1 MFYRRH
7 CLDKGKED
15 SVSALVALTPSESRR
30 LLAKAVAT
38 LPEIK
43 QALETGLLVIARGS
57 TNAFVAEEIMG
68 ISIEE
73 KSDEYCRGLIVDGEL
88 SVNKKRHTERSIGYD
103 FVLRRGKL
111 EEVDFQ
117 EVMQEFTADDVF
129 IKGANAVDSTGE
141 AGVLAA
147 GAAAGTIGKAL
158 PAVTF
163 AAAHLVV
170 PVGLEKLVP
179 SVAEAARSCGVYH
192 FKYST
197 GLPCALV
204 PIINAEVV
212 TEIQAF
218 EIMAGVS
225 ATHVASGGIGGSEGT
240 VVLSLKGSDSTIEQ
254 AFDLVRTLKGESPL
268 KHPSLTTPPAASMN
282 YDPIALR
289 EALYR

>member
-1 MFYRRH
+1 MFYSSN
-7 CLDKGKED
+7 CLDKGKGD
-15 SVSALVALTPSESRR
+15 SVSALITLTPSESRR
-30 LLAKAVAT
+30 LIAKAVAI
-38 LPEIK
+38 LPEVK
-43 QALETGLLVIARGS
+43 YALEKGLVVIARGS

-68 ISIEE
+68 ISIED
-73 KSDEYCRGLIVDGEL
+73 KADEYCRGFIVDGEL
-88 SVNKKRHTERSIGYD
+88 HANRKRHTERSIGYD

-117 EVMQEFTADDVF
+117 EVMQEFTTTDVF

-147 GAAAGTIGKAL
+147 GTAAGTIGKAL
-158 PAVTF
+158 PAVIF
-163 AAAHLVV
+163 AAAHLIV

-179 SVAEAARSCGVYH
+179 SVSTASRNCGALN

-197 GLPCALV
+197 GLPCTLV

-218 EIMAGVS
+218 EILAGVN

-240 VVLSLKGSDSTIEQ
+240 VVLSLEGSDSSIEQ
-254 AFDLVRTLKGESPL
+254 AFALVKTVKGEPPV
-268 KHPSLTTPPAASMN
+268 KRPSVTTPPAASMN
-282 YDPIALR
+282 YDPVALR
-289 EALYR
+289 DAI

>member
-1 MFYRRH
+1 MFYSNQLTVRES
-7 CLDKGKED
+7 GKTVAFL
-15 SVSALVALTPSESRR
+15 VSLLPSESKR
-30 LLAKAVAT
+30 LIAKAVAV

-43 QALETGLLVIARGS
+43 QALESGLVVIARGS

-68 ISIEE
+68 ISIE
-73 KSDEYCRGLIVDGEL
+73 KKADEYCRGFIVDGEL
-88 SVNKKRHTERSIGYD
+88 HANRKRHTERSIGYD

-117 EVMQEFTADDVF
+117 EIMKDFTEDDVF
-129 IKGANAVDSTGE
+129 IKGANAVDITGE

-147 GAAAGTIGKAL
+147 GAAAGTIGKAT
-158 PAVTF
+158 PSVSA
-163 AAAHLVV
+163 AAAHFIV

-179 SVAEAARSCGVYH
+179 SVAKASRSCGVFH

-218 EIMAGVS
+218 EVLAGVG

-240 VVLSLKGSDSTIEQ
+240 VVLSLEGSETAIEK
-254 AFDLVRTLKGESPL
+254 AFELVRAIKGESAIDRPSGKTPL
-268 KHPSLTTPPAASMN
+268 AASLD

-289 EALYR
+289 NSLY

>member
-1 MFYRRH
+1 MFYRRYYP
-7 CLDKGKED
+7 DKEEGD
-15 SVSALVALTPSESRR
+15 SVSALVALTPSESKR
-30 LLAKAVAT
+30 LLAKAVAI
-38 LPEIK
+38 LPEVK
-43 QALETGLLVIARGS
+43 YALERGLVVIARGS

-73 KSDEYCRGLIVDGEL
+73 KSDEYCRGFIVDGEL
-88 SVNKKRHTERSIGYD
+88 HANKKRHTERSIGYD

-117 EVMQEFTADDVF
+117 EVMQEFTAADVF

-141 AGVLAA
+141 AGVLVA

-158 PAVTF
+158 PALIS

-179 SVAEAARSCGVYH
+179 SVAEASRSCGVFN

-204 PIINAEVV
+204 PMINAEVV

-218 EIMAGVS
+218 EILAGIS

-240 VVLSLKGSDSTIEQ
+240 VVLSLEGSDSAIEQ
-254 AFDLVRTLKGESPL
+254 AFALVRRIKGEPPV
-268 KHPSLTTPPAASMN
+268 KHPSVTTPPAASLDYN
-282 YDPIALR
+282 PIALR
-289 EALYR
+289 EAL